1 MNKHL
6 IQAFSLLCT
15 AATVYGADLVS
26 IKAESAKNFYNGDKL
41 SVVDGVFTIPA
52 QSKVKAPGGYFYL
65 EKAPVNLDSPYRLS
79 GEFKSVSGESGNRI
93 RFGLILLT
101 AKTSPLNARS
111 INIVPDSET
120 VLLADCSAAD
130 KKVKIKD
137 GANWKQDG
145 ISLIAFNID
154 PTGKQRDL
162 PNNHL
167 SKGLITAVRP
177 VSDGVELELNAPVGQ
192 YYPAGT
198 PVRAHRASWTYFYA
212 GATAAALGNDWK
224 KIEVVIP
231 PGAIPA
237 ATLKRWWF
245 GTKYAMIV
253 VESIDSKK
261 GVMFRNL
268 TLTELPATK

>member
-1 MNKHL
+1 MHCRDS
-6 IQAFSLLCT
+6 IRSRT
-15 AATVYGADLVS
+15 LVS

-130 KKVKIKD
+130 KKVKIKN
-137 GANWKQDG
+137 GTNWKQDG
-145 ISLIAFNID
+145 ICLIAFDVD

-177 VSDGVELELNAPVGQ
+177 VSDGVELELNAPVGRIIRPEHRFAHIVQ
-192 YYPAGT
+192 AGLIST
-198 PVRAHRASWTYFYA
+198 SEHLPRHWGMTGR
-212 GATAAALGNDWK
+212 K
-224 KIEVVIP
+224 
-231 PGAIPA
+231 
-237 ATLKRWWF
+237 
-245 GTKYAMIV
+245 
-253 VESIDSKK
+253 SKS
-261 GVMFRNL
+261 
-268 TLTELPATK
+268 

>member
-6 IQAFSLLCT
+6 IQAFSLLCA
-15 AATVYGADLVS
+15 AATVWGADPVS
-26 IKAESAKNFYNGDKL
+26 VKADSAKNFYNGDKL
-41 SVVDGVFTIPA
+41 IAADGIFTMQP

-79 GEFKSVSGESGNRI
+79 GEFKSVSGESGNLI

-101 AKTSPLNARS
+101 AKKSPLNARS
-111 INIVPDSET
+111 INIVPNSET
-120 VLLADCSAAD
+120 VLLADCRAAD

-145 ISLIAFNID
+145 ISLIAFDVD

-192 YYPAGT
+192 NYPAGT
-198 PVRAHRASWTYFYA
+198 PVRAHRASWTYFYVGA
-212 GATAAALGNDWK
+212 SATALGDDWK